1 MIGKD
6 KKMKKILI
14 LLMIVFFGILNIQPV
29 NASPIGVVK
38 FNVDTYKDGYAGGV
52 TVNLCNKNDQQDS
65 VSFNMDEYGNT
76 WTYFV
81 NPGEYYITVI
91 CKYKGYDI
99 QYDQESFT
107 LNGDDEHTC
116 DITITKQEGT
126 QNSDDEEYVE
136 DLGHIA
142 HKDSSSSKSK
152 KESNNKSD
160 EKNTE
165 QSAKKD
171 GTSSIFAILALVGL
185 VIAAI
190 GILVGLIIIK
200 RRG

>member
-1 MIGKD
+1 
-6 KKMKKILI
+6 MKKTLI
-14 LLMIVFFGILNIQPV
+14 LLMVVFFGFLNIQPV
-29 NASPIGVVK
+29 NASSVGVVK

-52 TVNLCNKNDQQDS
+52 TVNLCNKNDQHDS

-99 QYDQESFT
+99 QYDKGSFT

-142 HKDSSSSKSK
+142 HKDTSSSKSK
-152 KESNNKSD
+152 NKS
-160 EKNTE
+160 KSNTNDTDKS
-165 QSAKKD
+165 SAKKD
-171 GTSSIFAILALVGL
+171 GTSSIFTIFILAGL
-185 VIAAI
+185 VIAAV
-190 GILVGLIIIK
+190 GILAGFIIIK

>member
-6 KKMKKILI
+6 RKMKKILI

-29 NASPIGVVK
+29 NASSIGVVK

-107 LNGDDEHTC
+107 LNGDDEHMC
-116 DITITKQEGT
+116 DITITKQEST

-142 HKDSSSSKSK
+142 HKDNSSSKSK
-152 KESNNKSD
+152 KESKNKSN

-171 GTSSIFAILALVGL
+171 GTSSILANLALVGL